1 MSSTKIG
8 IVSAGLI
15 ITFGICGLLNN
26 LNFLD
31 PVDWFWVGGLAV
43 TGKMLFYL
51 SGLNKVSFVLGPFL
65 LFASLLSIFH
75 QLDMLPWSIMLPLLI
90 IVFGGLLLGAFILR
104 LKMPESLQ
112 IADRD
117 DP

>member
-1 MSSTKIG
+1 
-8 IVSAGLI
+8 
-15 ITFGICGLLNN
+15 
-26 LNFLD
+26 
-31 PVDWFWVGGLAV
+31 LAV
-43 TGKMLFYL
+43 WRSPARCFLPVRPQQGQFRA
-51 SGLNKVSFVLGPFL
+51 GPFL

-117 DP
+117 DPGK